1 MGFISTNAN
10 VNTGIYGTYLGKEKK
25 WKKEDF
31 FNGVVLADTLMHIFL
46 VILISGAIKLV
57 GAIVLFPE
65 GKIIKA
71 PQQLAELLVPI
82 LGNASKYIMG
92 VALLG
97 GAFSSLLGNTQR
109 TVVLLNAGFDKPV
122 GLENNIIKIESISV
136 ILICSIICFLY
147 GGSPVQLIY
156 LANVS
161 TSIATPVAGLFLVLL
176 IWRKDINEGYKR
188 PIVLQICMT
197 ISYLFALFMTI
208 YALKNSLPNFLKS
221 ILELF

>member
-1 MGFISTNAN
+1 M
-10 VNTGIYGTYLGKEKK
+10 
-25 WKKEDF
+25 
-31 FNGVVLADTLMHIFL
+31 
-46 VILISGAIKLV
+46 
-57 GAIVLFPE
+57 
-65 GKIIKA
+65 
-71 PQQLAELLVPI
+71 
-82 LGNASKYIMG
+82 
-92 VALLG
+92 G

-156 LANVS
+156 LANVAV
-161 TSIATPVAGLFLVLL
+161 SISTPVAGLFLVLL

-188 PIVLQICMT
+188 PIILQICMT

-208 YALKNSLPNFLKS
+208 YALKNSLPNFLSS